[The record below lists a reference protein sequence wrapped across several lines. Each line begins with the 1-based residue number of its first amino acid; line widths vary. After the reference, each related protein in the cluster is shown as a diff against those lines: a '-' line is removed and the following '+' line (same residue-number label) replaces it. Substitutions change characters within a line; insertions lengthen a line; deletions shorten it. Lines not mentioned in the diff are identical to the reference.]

1 MMPDVKKYAENFY
14 GYLYRLEIFNMKP
27 ILDIQNYTENN
38 HEKIQSIFVNQ
49 VKKYEI
55 KTQLVCKETKS
66 EI

>member
-1 MMPDVKKYAENFY
+1 
-14 GYLYRLEIFNMKP
+14 MKP